1 MQKILTLCNVSEV
14 LQNFLQL
21 KMILYIIY
29 KFIDFRSFWSFRT
42 GPQNKIDPQ
51 IKFKVSWRFWLHT
64 MTGTQSYS
72 NNIPVLLD
80 VSKYHGILLFLYY
93 IGILIF
99 AEKIMFSNWRSGIF
113 VALPNQISSDFHH
126 IPRHS

>member
-51 IKFKVSWRFWLHT
+51 IKFKVSWRF
-64 MTGTQSYS
+64 
-72 NNIPVLLD
+72 
-80 VSKYHGILLFLYY
+80 
-93 IGILIF
+93 
-99 AEKIMFSNWRSGIF
+99 
-113 VALPNQISSDFHH
+113 
-126 IPRHS
+126 